1 MKTNVTVVILAAGLG
16 TRMMSKKAKVLHEA
30 GGDTL
35 LNHII
40 RAALHVAP
48 AERIVAVV
56 GHQAADVRL
65 SVIEPGV
72 RFAEQTE
79 QQGTGHAVLCAR
91 GEAETE
97 SGLLLILNGDGPLLR
112 PETLLRLVENAE
124 AGVAANGGS
133 IVTTKLADPTGYGRI
148 LRGDRGLVKAIVEQK
163 AANAQELKI
172 QEINPG
178 LYCFDAKLFW
188 NHIGEIKPNNAAKE
202 YYLTDMIEIL
212 ARHGRPVA
220 PLLVE
225 DESELLGINTRVELA
240 AADKILRARKARELM
255 LRGVTIENP
264 ESVTI
269 DVHVSVEADS
279 IIEANVQLR
288 GHTRVG
294 TGCRIGT
301 GSVLKSCE
309 IGDNATI
316 LPYVVAEAST
326 IRSKASVG
334 PFSRLRMN
342 ADADEGSYI
351 GNFVEL
357 KKTKLGR
364 GSKASHLTYLGDTT
378 VGANANIGAGT
389 ITCNYDGQKKHQ
401 TTIGK
406 GAFVGSNSTLV
417 APVTIG
423 DGAYT
428 AAGSVI
434 TANVAPDALAIGRA
448 RQEAKPGWAQR
459 RRRAAELQLPK
470 S

>member
-1 MKTNVTVVILAAGLG
+1 ML
-16 TRMMSKKAKVLHEA
+16 SKKAKVLHEA

-35 LNHII
+35 LNQVI
-40 RAALHVAP
+40 RAALRVAP

-56 GHQAADVRL
+56 GHQAAEVRA
-65 SVIEPGV
+65 SVTEPLV
-72 RFAEQTE
+72 RFAEQAE
-79 QQGTGHAVLCAR
+79 QLGTGHAVLCAR
-91 GEAETE
+91 GEAEGD
-97 SGLLLILNGDGPLLR
+97 SGLLVILNGDGPVLSA
-112 PETLLRLVENAE
+112 ETLLRLVETTE
-124 AGVAANGGS
+124 SGLAGTGGS
-133 IVTTKLADPTGYGRI
+133 IVTTEMADPTGYGRI
-148 LRGDRGLVKAIVEQK
+148 VRDQRGLVAAIVEQK
-163 AANAQELKI
+163 SANAEQLRIRET
-172 QEINPG
+172 NPG

-188 NHIGEIKPNNAAKE
+188 KHIGEVEPNNPAKE

-220 PLLVE
+220 SLRVE
-225 DESELLGINTRVELA
+225 DESEVLGINTRVELA
-240 AADKILRARKARELM
+240 TADKILRARKARELM
-255 LRGVTIENP
+255 LQGVTIENP

-269 DVHVSVEADS
+269 DVDVSVAADS
-279 IIEANVQLR
+279 VIEANVQLR
-288 GHTRVG
+288 GRTRVG

-301 GSVLKSCE
+301 GSVLRNCE
-309 IGDNATI
+309 IGDDVTI
-316 LPYVVAEAST
+316 LPYVVADAST
-326 IRSKASVG
+326 IRAKASVG

-364 GSKASHLTYLGDTT
+364 GSKASHLAYLGDTT

-389 ITCNYDGQKKHQ
+389 ITCNYDGQKKH
-401 TTIGK
+401 TTSIGE

-423 DGAYT
+423 EGAYT

-434 TANVAPDALAIGRA
+434 TKDVAPDALAIGRA
-448 RQEAKPGWAQR
+448 RQEEKPGWARR
-459 RRRAAELQLPK
+459 RRRAAELQLAK

>member
-35 LNHII
+35 LNHIV
-40 RAALHVAP
+40 RAALRVAP
-48 AERIVAVV
+48 AESIVAVV
-56 GHQAADVRL
+56 GHQAADVRR
-65 SVIEPGV
+65 SVTEPGI
-72 RFAEQTE
+72 RFAEQAE

-91 GEAETE
+91 AEAQTA
-97 SGLLLILNGDGPLLR
+97 GGFLLILNGDGPLLR
-112 PETLLRLVENAE
+112 PETLQRLVQQAE
-124 AGVAANGGS
+124 TGIASTGGS
-133 IVTTKLADPTGYGRI
+133 IVTTNVADPTGYGRI
-148 LRGDRGLVKAIVEQK
+148 VRDERGLVAAIVEQK
-163 AANAQELKI
+163 AASAQQLKI
-172 QEINPG
+172 REINPG
-178 LYCFDAKLFW
+178 LYCFDAQLFW
-188 NHIGEIKPNNAAKE
+188 NYIGEVQPNNSAKE

-212 ARHGRPVA
+212 ARHGRPMTG
-220 PLLVE
+220 LLVE
-225 DESELLGINTRVELA
+225 DETELLGINTRVELA

-264 ESVTI
+264 ETVTI
-269 DVHVSVEADS
+269 DVNVSVAADS
-279 IIEANVQLR
+279 VIEANVQLR
-288 GHTRVG
+288 GRTRVG

-301 GSVLKSCE
+301 GSVLRSCE
-309 IGDNATI
+309 IGDDVTI

-326 IRSKASVG
+326 IRANASVG

-357 KKTKLGR
+357 KNTKLGR
-364 GSKASHLTYLGDTT
+364 GSKASHLTYLGDAT

-389 ITCNYDGQKKHQ
+389 ITCNYDGQNKHP
-401 TTIGK
+401 TSIGE

-423 DGAYT
+423 EGAYT

-434 TANVAPDALAIGRA
+434 TTNVSPDALAIGRA
-448 RQEAKPGWAQR
+448 RQEEKPGWARR
-459 RRRAAELQLPK
+459 RRRAAEMQLTK